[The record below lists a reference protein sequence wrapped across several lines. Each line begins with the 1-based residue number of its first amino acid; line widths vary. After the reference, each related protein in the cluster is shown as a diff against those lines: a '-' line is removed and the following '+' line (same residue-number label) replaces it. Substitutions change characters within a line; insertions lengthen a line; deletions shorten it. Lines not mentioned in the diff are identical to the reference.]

1 MTAPARRSLVGRL
14 ALWAAVLVAVSVPL
28 FWVLF
33 TAAVETVSRDVVDT
47 CILEFA
53 DQVRGYWASLEA
65 DPAEEEADTDPAALG
80 DQEQAPSMDLPAP
93 GLGGADVEW
102 VWQIT
107 RAGRVVD
114 RSELLALTDTALA
127 ASVTE
132 PSSDFRIADRTTR
145 LGDLRLAER
154 VVDEVP
160 PFPAEDASAPARVRV
175 HYLAGLSAERYQAYV
190 DDHAARLRSLAPIA
204 AVPVSLVL
212 LGMLAF
218 IVLALR
224 RDLGAVGAALNRYEA
239 GTTETVEGRFPAE
252 LQDLVDRINALLA
265 QNARLVARTRKYV
278 SKIAHDINH
287 PLAIMKNAL
296 AGEDSEAEGSDGGG
310 RVPTNRLANK
320 QLLSRQVERMTGLVD
335 RYASLARAIGPEGK
349 AGRQTRVA
357 ELLADVAEGFS
368 ILYRRTP
375 LAIDS
380 DCDDALMVP
389 IPRHDLEAMVS
400 NLVSNAHK
408 FAESHVRLAARV
420 EGGADGSALVLTVE
434 DDGPGVPADKR
445 ATVLDWGE
453 RLDEAPPGTGFGLSI
468 VRDIADLY
476 QGTVS
481 LSDSAALGG
490 LKAEIR
496 IPLDAAAGGGGASDE
511 GAKGSSGGAG
521 SGR

>member
-1 MTAPARRSLVGRL
+1 MGVADHPRRPRRR
-14 ALWAAVLVAVSVPL
+14 PL
-28 FWVLF
+28 R
-33 TAAVETVSRDVVDT
+33 A
-47 CILEFA
+47 I
-53 DQVRGYWASLEA
+53 
-65 DPAEEEADTDPAALG
+65 
-80 DQEQAPSMDLPAP
+80 
-93 GLGGADVEW
+93 GADRH
-102 VWQIT
+102 
-107 RAGRVVD
+107 RARP
-114 RSELLALTDTALA
+114 A
-127 ASVTE
+127 VTQ

-145 LGDLRLAER
+145 LGTLRLAER

-160 PFPAEDASAPARVRV
+160 PFPAEGESQPARVRV

-190 DDHAARLRSLAPIA
+190 DDHAARLRGLAPIA

-224 RDLGAVGAALNRYEA
+224 RDLGAVGSALNRYEA
-239 GTTETVEGRFPAE
+239 GATETVEGRFPAE
-252 LQDLVDRINALLA
+252 LQDLVDRVNALLA

-287 PLAIMKNAL
+287 PLAIMTNAL
-296 AGEDSEAEGSDGGG
+296 APSEGETDE
-310 RVPTNRLANK
+310 R
-320 QLLSRQVERMTGLVD
+320 LLSRQVERMTGLVD

-375 LAIDS
+375 LTIDS

-408 FAESHVRLAARV
+408 FADSRVRLAARV
-420 EGGADGSALVLTVE
+420 DAGTLTLTVE
-434 DDGPGVPADKR
+434 DDGPGVPADER

-481 LSDSAALGG
+481 LGDSATLGG
-490 LKAEIR
+490 LRAEIR
-496 IPLDAAAGGGGASDE
+496 IPLDEGTAGNGGGAD
-511 GAKGSSGGAG
+511 A
-521 SGR
+521 